1 MRPEGF
7 TDEEWNYIDTVV
19 KEAFPEM
26 ESHVEIFTL
35 PSGRELWMYCD
46 GTWRVEEEK

>member
-35 PSGRELWMYCD
+35 PSGREAMK
-46 GTWRVEEEK
+46 RKRQPQRR